1 MMREF
6 LDKIFNNRKATIS
19 IPIII
24 ALLIYVLLILF
35 STGEERNTYAI
46 QVPII
51 SVFCYFG
58 VFFVIYIQ
66 IKNPLCPKK
75 FLDFFE
81 VLATIVSSIA
91 AVLFTISGLI
101 NDIQDLVSVILACL
115 VFSSLS
121 WVHSKR
127 NC

>member
-6 LDKIFNNRKATIS
+6 LDKIFNNRKETTF

-24 ALLIYVLLILF
+24 ALLIYILLILF
-35 STGEERNTYAI
+35 STGEERNIYAI
-46 QVPII
+46 MVPFI

-66 IKNPLCPKK
+66 IKNPLCPQK

-91 AVLFTISGLI
+91 AVLFTILGLI
-101 NDIQDLVSVILACL
+101 NDIQNLVSVILACL

>member
-6 LDKIFNNRKATIS
+6 LDKIFNNRKATIF

-24 ALLIYVLLILF
+24 ALLIYILLILF

-46 QVPII
+46 MVPFI

-101 NDIQDLVSVILACL
+101 NDIQDLVFVILACL

>member
-6 LDKIFNNRKATIS
+6 LDKIFNNRKATIF

-24 ALLIYVLLILF
+24 ALLIYILLILF
-35 STGEERNTYAI
+35 STGEERNIYAI
-46 QVPII
+46 IVPII

-66 IKNPLCPKK
+66 IKNPLCPQK

-81 VLATIVSSIA
+81 VLATIVFSIA
-91 AVLFTISGLI
+91 AVLFTILGLI
-101 NDIQDLVSVILACL
+101 NDVQNLVFVILACL
-115 VFSSLS
+115 AFSSLS

>member
-6 LDKIFNNRKATIS
+6 LDKIFNNRKATIF

-101 NDIQDLVSVILACL
+101 NDIQDLVFVILACL